1 MDIEF
6 GIRNVARPVSFST
19 AAKADEVA
27 ATVESALKS
36 DNAIDILDDKGRH
49 IIVPAGALGYAII
62 GSDTTRPVGFGAL

>member
-19 AAKADEVA
+19 TAKADEVA